1 MMKRRSLKSLM
12 RGLGSKLRTKDK
24 KPGTG
29 FTPDKRSFKPLSNP
43 MAHYRRLCRSFGVVL
58 GGCL

>member
-1 MMKRRSLKSLM
+1 M